1 MLETLNGSQL
11 VVLLLCGFLIGFS
24 KTGVPGLGLVVAPL
38 MAWIFPARIST
49 ALVLPALIIADIMTV
64 AYYRRHAVWPHL
76 IRLIPWVVIGI
87 VAGWRIMAVINDAQ
101 LKTIISV
108 IVFVILGLNVVLGF
122 KMNQSIP
129 TKWWFAA
136 IMGVLAGITT
146 MLANAAGPIM
156 TLYLL
161 AMGLNK
167 HEFIGT
173 GSWYYLIGNL
183 LKVPFSIQLG
193 LLTWSSVTCNLIQ
206 IPLIA
211 LGAVMGIWILKM
223 IAEKPFRL
231 IVQLLAAAAAIRLLF

>member
-1 MLETLNGSQL
+1 MLETLNGGQL
-11 VVLLLCGFLIGFS
+11 AVLLLCGFLTGFS
-24 KTGVPGLGLVVAPL
+24 KTGVPGLGLIVAPL
-38 MAWIFPARIST
+38 MAWIFPARVST
-49 ALVLPALIIADIMTV
+49 ALVLPALIIADVMTV
-64 AYYRRHAVWPHL
+64 AYYRRHAVWSHL

-87 VAGWRIMAVINDAQ
+87 VAGWRILAVIGDAQ
-101 LKTIISV
+101 LKTIISA
-108 IVFVILGLNVVLGF
+108 IVFVILGLNALMWTRLG
-122 KMNQSIP
+122 NVP

-136 IMGVLAGITT
+136 IMGVLAGVTT

-167 HEFIGT
+167 NEFIGT

-183 LKVPFSIQLG
+183 LKIPFSVQLG
-193 LLTWSSVTCNLIQ
+193 LLTWSSFTCNLIQ

-211 LGAVMGIWILKM
+211 LGAAIGIWALKM
-223 IAEKPFRL
+223 IAEKPFRV